1 LKIASTSVEGRDK
14 SIGVAA
20 KNFGRG
26 MMENM
31 KNDLKNELTTDLR
44 KMFEE
49 TASQLLLKAANLLG
63 PGKGYSAAAR
73 DDDVKSLR
81 EGRLTAPPATGVKDK
96 PADDLLADNDDV
108 DGSDDEKMTN
118 KEIFAS
124 RRGRGASSLTAALAA
139 QQHIGLVQKDKS
151 LVLHAKKTKKA
162 ADIAAAAAGAAP
174 AKTAAEE
181 KDVALW

>member
-1 LKIASTSVEGRDK
+1 
-14 SIGVAA
+14 
-20 KNFGRG
+20 
-26 MMENM
+26 M
-31 KNDLKNELTTDLR
+31 KNDLKHELTTDLR
-44 KMFEE
+44 NMFEE
-49 TASQLLLKAANLLG
+49 IASQLLLKAGNMLG

-81 EGRLTAPPATGVKDK
+81 EGRLTAPPATGVSK
-96 PADDLLADNDDV
+96 PAGDELLADNDDV

-139 QQHIGLVQKDKS
+139 QQHIVQKDKS
-151 LVLHAKKTKKA
+151 MVPHPKKTK
-162 ADIAAAAAGAAP
+162 ADKIAAAAAAAAAAP